1 MYLIKVNHVQS
12 NVSNPIVVR
21 NVVSSLPSLHPSI
34 CDGVYDVPS
43 AVKAL
48 VHAQISTHHEND
60 DRNRIEIAAVDLMSS
75 VTWSSENSLS
85 TFLPQELYLKRLEMY
100 NNTLLPSL
108 LQSIMN
114 YDNNQRDHFQGWK
127 KKQISF
133 YSLQAP
139 AFSLPMDIT
148 KNAQFDLSKRNVEK
162 LCKIQ
167 ATYARDNAVN
177 INRARNYP
185 WTELYLNISCP
196 LVVATSSPSTRTTLY
211 SFKAHT
217 ESQCMYISH
226 TLRILDLSFEEKIIP
241 VSGTGRRM
249 MLEDLRRQLIES
261 HRHLL
266 AKQQLVKIKNKRN
279 ELNFHCLA
287 AIQDINMVVLSIDNI
302 LGNVDKEA
310 ISSAEHGRIPQPF
323 MLAVMSGEEKYL
335 SDERRWR
342 GSVYICI
349 SRALSTFIPF

>member
-43 AVKAL
+43 ALKAL
-48 VHAQISTHHEND
+48 VHAQISAHHEND

-167 ATYARDNAVN
+167 ATYARDNAW
-177 INRARNYP
+177 R
-185 WTELYLNISCP
+185 SC
-196 LVVATSSPSTRTTLY
+196 
-211 SFKAHT
+211 
-217 ESQCMYISH
+217 C
-226 TLRILDLSFEEKIIP
+226 
-241 VSGTGRRM
+241 
-249 MLEDLRRQLIES
+249 
-261 HRHLL
+261 
-266 AKQQLVKIKNKRN
+266 
-279 ELNFHCLA
+279 
-287 AIQDINMVVLSIDNI
+287 
-302 LGNVDKEA
+302 
-310 ISSAEHGRIPQPF
+310 
-323 MLAVMSGEEKYL
+323 
-335 SDERRWR
+335 RWE
-342 GSVYICI
+342 
-349 SRALSTFIPF
+349 